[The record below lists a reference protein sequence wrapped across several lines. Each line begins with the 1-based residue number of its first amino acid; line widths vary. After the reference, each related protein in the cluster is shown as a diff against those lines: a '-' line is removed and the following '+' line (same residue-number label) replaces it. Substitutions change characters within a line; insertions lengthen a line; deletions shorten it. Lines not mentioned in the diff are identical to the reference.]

1 MQKEAVIPAQK
12 EDCSSD
18 EKKWQFLFSVSPK
31 LELEQEH
38 IFQGSHHPNPEQ
50 AYPRFQT
57 QHGISQESE
66 NTGKHGDK
74 VDGG

>member
-50 AYPRFQT
+50 AYPRF
-57 QHGISQESE
+57 
-66 NTGKHGDK
+66 
-74 VDGG
+74 